1 MRHIAE
7 LLGGFILNQTVVDKN
22 SCSILHCLPVDP
34 VARIYAP
41 SGVSRVMCS
50 LTRAEE
56 DMMPAPTLSTPA
68 TPAARTMQRAADSS
82 PERGRRVGHL
92 GVSTNTFV
100 TRPRSPSDHPPYA
113 PPAPGSGSA
122 QDATASATATA
133 LHAELPDGRLI
144 PLATPAG

>member
-92 GVSTNTFV
+92 RVSPNTLL
-100 TRPRSPSDHPPYA
+100 TPPRSPPDHPPYA
-113 PPAPGSGSA
+113 LPAPCPAPAPG
-122 QDATASATATA
+122 ATPTATA
-133 LHAELPDGRLI
+133 PALH
-144 PLATPAG
+144 PAFPGPPPHSPP